1 MLGRVQGGTQL
12 DWLLKELNA
21 LGSWRNALIRARE
34 VLQDRLETFAK
45 RIKEAREQR
54 DALQS
59 MITNAVRN
67 RQKLVDER
75 DGTRDGKKVKGKKP
89 LPKGARRN
97 SVVKQI
103 ADLDRNLRVWRL
115 EHTALGGDDGVIA
128 KLIDKR
134 DIFREAL
141 TGSDGVNASLNEVQ
155 GSVAAGD
162 KYRIISSLQGM
173 TQGRL
178 LGTIFDVQD
187 SIKNSGIANLRIPAE
202 SVDTST
208 PDTPVDDPTKEILA
222 ELLRQANLRT
232 AVSEAQFDVFR
243 NLPFGGAFKQ
253 GGIVPGPVGAGRM
266 ILAHG
271 GEVVIP
277 NDANYAPAVSL
288 HFANGMEWLRQFV
301 DVRVEN
307 QTRTQGRR
315 SERQLPGR
323 PGAMR

>member
-1 MLGRVQGGTQL
+1 
-12 DWLLKELNA
+12 
-21 LGSWRNALIRARE
+21 
-34 VLQDRLETFAK
+34 
-45 RIKEAREQR
+45 
-54 DALQS
+54 
-59 MITNAVRN
+59 
-67 RQKLVDER
+67 
-75 DGTRDGKKVKGKKP
+75 
-89 LPKGARRN
+89 
-97 SVVKQI
+97 
-103 ADLDRNLRVWRL
+103 
-115 EHTALGGDDGVIA
+115 
-128 KLIDKR
+128 
-134 DIFREAL
+134 
-141 TGSDGVNASLNEVQ
+141 VQ

-301 DVRVEN
+301 SIQVDN

-315 SERQLPGR
+315 SERQLPGLAGTLR
-323 PGAMR
+323 